1 MGAHSI
7 PQPTEDMIRS
17 RDISLTLE
25 ERGHLKE
32 MIRTY
37 RTMFSEQMVALK
49 FSESTDMQKRE
60 VFRIVQLQYSDSIL
74 NKLISA
80 DS

>member
-17 RDISLTLE
+17 RDISLTLQ

-49 FSESTDMQKRE
+49 FSGSTDMQKRE
-60 VFRIVQLQYSDSIL
+60 VFRTLQLQYSDSIL

>member
-1 MGAHSI
+1 
-7 PQPTEDMIRS
+7 
-17 RDISLTLE
+17 
-25 ERGHLKE
+25 
-32 MIRTY
+32 
-37 RTMFSEQMVALK
+37 MFSEQMVALK

-60 VFRIVQLQYSDSIL
+60 VFRTVQLRYSDSIL

>member
-7 PQPTEDMIRS
+7 PQPTEDMMQCRE
-17 RDISLTLE
+17 ISLTLE

-49 FSESTDMQKRE
+49 FSASTDMQKRE
-60 VFRIVQLQYSDSIL
+60 VFRTVQLRYSDSIL